1 MLLDAAPHSL
11 NVHEES
17 DLSSL
22 WPMMPVYDSL
32 LRYAP
37 LQLPESPTS
46 IEPALAESWQLG
58 EDGLSFKLL
67 LRNEV
72 RWHDGEP
79 FTSLDV
85 RFTLRMLMSGQG
97 LQVNPRQGWYSN
109 VVSIETPNSREVTI
123 RLARPQPS
131 LLAMLA
137 SGVAVIYPAHIAE
150 ADPGV
155 MRQRA
160 LGTGPFKLRTYDVA
174 GGVITLLR
182 NPDYYI
188 IGLPYLDQI
197 DYIIASPAIDKAMLE
212 AGLVEMSAPLDL
224 TRQDVAAIQ
233 VKNSSLVLKEVTS
246 STRLQLLFN
255 HGRSPWSDVNVRS
268 AISLALNRSA
278 YTTASDGRLTVGGP
292 LMPGGI
298 WALPGAELQKLP
310 GYGSDAKA
318 DLERAMVLLTKAGQA
333 GGLTATLVVQKG
345 RLVNDAVY
353 VRTALTVAGIDVKVT
368 EVEPELWSG
377 VLQKGDFDLAIERV
391 FTLVDDMDASYFPHY
406 ACGAT
411 WNLSGYCSQ
420 LVEGLALVQSAEQ
433 NVGLRLKDVRLLQ
446 QRLVEDVADVVL
458 GWEVNRMLLS
468 PRVRAWELH
477 PTLVNNARMQEVWLA
492 PPSGR

>member
-1 MLLDAAPHSL
+1 
-11 NVHEES
+11 
-17 DLSSL
+17 
-22 WPMMPVYDSL
+22 
-32 LRYAP
+32 
-37 LQLPESPTS
+37 
-46 IEPALAESWQLG
+46 
-58 EDGLSFKLL
+58 
-67 LRNEV
+67 
-72 RWHDGEP
+72 
-79 FTSLDV
+79 
-85 RFTLRMLMSGQG
+85 
-97 LQVNPRQGWYSN
+97 
-109 VVSIETPNSREVTI
+109 
-123 RLARPQPS
+123 
-131 LLAMLA
+131 
-137 SGVAVIYPAHIAE
+137 
-150 ADPGV
+150 
-155 MRQRA
+155 
-160 LGTGPFKLRTYDVA
+160 
-174 GGVITLLR
+174 
-182 NPDYYI
+182 
-188 IGLPYLDQI
+188 
-197 DYIIASPAIDKAMLE
+197 
-212 AGLVEMSAPLDL
+212 
-224 TRQDVAAIQ
+224 
-233 VKNSSLVLKEVTS
+233 
-246 STRLQLLFN
+246 
-255 HGRSPWSDVNVRS
+255 
-268 AISLALNRSA
+268 
-278 YTTASDGRLTVGGP
+278 
-292 LMPGGI
+292 MPGGI

-411 WNLSGYCSQ
+411 WNLSVYCSQ